1 MSTPAPP
8 TSTSCPDSTLT
19 RPRPTVPDALRL
31 PARTARLVAGYW
43 APMLVWFV
51 AGYLTHNLVL
61 RGSAWLAHRN
71 QWLGFA
77 GLSIGVLILLA
88 STIMMFHA
96 VRPGIVG
103 LGQHRST
110 HPQDASTAEVPEPPQ
125 SRMVDEIAE
134 AILPFLI
141 FYGAWGLFTDEV
153 REWGVQVLNQDITG
167 GIGVLDVLTH
177 VTPIPLMVALGSWV
191 VRAILEYVYN
201 RRGGRL
207 LGVAVALFEANWMFF
222 AVVSVSILIG
232 QGFDWLTGRAV
243 WVDALHTVG
252 VVSSVLD
259 GWVPGSPMEWLGA
272 TWATLHDQFGGA
284 VADGLLLPLLWLII
298 TAVVFGEQ
306 MERDDK
312 VIARTR
318 LEGAGALFQRLP
330 ARAQVVSELFTREI
344 REKWTPLVVG
354 LRFVLGAGA
363 VFFLSYCLLYVCL
376 DVATGWGFIAAKNL
390 IGPHPWDWWWPWLEP
405 LHFAEQGVR
414 EVLRIALLAAAFE
427 ICLEHSRRASRPGSG

>member
-1 MSTPAPP
+1 M
-8 TSTSCPDSTLT
+8 
-19 RPRPTVPDALRL
+19 
-31 PARTARLVAGYW
+31 PARAAGLLAGYW

-51 AGYLTHNLVL
+51 AGYLAHNLVL

-77 GLSIGVLILLA
+77 GLSIGVLVLLA

-96 VRPGIVG
+96 VRPG
-103 LGQHRST
+103 L
-110 HPQDASTAEVPEPPQ
+110 VPFGGRRRGHAAGVPGALPAQEPAK

-167 GIGVLDVLTH
+167 GIGVLGVLTTL
-177 VTPIPLMVALGSWV
+177 TPIPLAVAIGSWV
-191 VRAILEYVYN
+191 IRAILEFVYN

-207 LGVAVALFEANWMFF
+207 LGVGVALFEANWMFF
-222 AVVSVSILIG
+222 AVISVSIVIG
-232 QGFDWLTGRAV
+232 QGIDWLTSRVV
-243 WVDALHTVG
+243 WVDTRDAAGAVF
-252 VVSSVLD
+252 SMLD
-259 GWVPGSPMEWLGA
+259 GWLPVSPFEWIGA
-272 TWATLHDQFGGA
+272 TWATLTDQFGGV
-284 VADGLLLPLLWLII
+284 VADGVLLPLLWLII
-298 TAVVFGEQ
+298 TAVVFGEE
-306 MERDDK
+306 MERDGK

-318 LEGAGALFQRLP
+318 LEGAGTLFARLP

-344 REKWTPLVVG
+344 REKWTPVVVG

-363 VFFLSYCLLYVCL
+363 AFFLTFCLLYVC
-376 DVATGWGFIAAKNL
+376 VEVFTGWAFIGVKHL
-390 IGPHPWDWWWPWLEP
+390 VGPHPWDWWWPWLEP
-405 LHFAEQGVR
+405 LHFAELGLR

-427 ICLEHSRRASRPGSG
+427 ICLEHSRRPASR